1 MRIREGFMLREVA
14 GQWVV
19 VPLGENV
26 VEINGIV
33 TLSDSAALLWKELE
47 RGVDDCEKLSDAL
60 CAEYSI
66 DRETALADSQ
76 EFVRALKEKGLII

>member
-1 MRIREGFMLREVA
+1 MKIKDGFMLREVA

-19 VPLGENV
+19 VPFGESV

-33 TLSDSAALLWKELE
+33 TLSSSAALLWKELE
-47 RGVDDCEKLSDAL
+47 KGVENCAELADAL

-66 DRETALADSQ
+66 DRETALADSE
-76 EFVRALKEKGLII
+76 EFVGNLKSKGLIS